1 MYHKSQEA
9 TIIYISMLTIM
20 CTYIRMCYD
29 YEKGSHKPSIKN
41 RKEDPSKSRNERT
54 QKRSLHLQHR
64 QKH

>member
-1 MYHKSQEA
+1 
-9 TIIYISMLTIM
+9 
-20 CTYIRMCYD
+20 MCYD